1 MLVSNILVHDQFLGN
16 RLKTSRRSSCRMS
29 SNITGLAMEDTIRI
43 RHQIIL
49 QRHMDKQST
58 GMMQSNESCC
68 GAYQLLSR
76 GPQHSDAPQGG
87 GMEESSFDTSSTWWH
102 PSQVCE
108 SQN

>member
-1 MLVSNILVHDQFLGN
+1 
-16 RLKTSRRSSCRMS
+16 MS

-68 GAYQLLSR
+68 GAYRLLSR

-108 SQN
+108 SQISIQLLGSSDTQGRVLMRSCEGEV